1 MIRAMRRVGALALV
15 ASSLCGM
22 YLFRQYR
29 SAPATDVTLS
39 AELAVVAPEAQVR
52 QSVVP
57 KTQAALLYVA
67 VAKSA
72 LARDFPGQLSE
83 VLEGAGFVRSPNGFT
98 ANAPEPHVAREAV
111 EAAEAALSAR
121 QGLRLEL
128 PARGDGAARLSLPS
142 GMAVNV
148 REVGAEGEGHQVQGA
163 VVYGR
168 SAGTSYWRATD
179 TGYEEWLLVAAAGE
193 AR

>member
-98 ANAPEPHVAREAV
+98 ANAPEP
-111 EAAEAALSAR
+111 ALSAR